1 MMSVT
6 HPDLCRRVAV
16 RHSLGLIA
24 VCSAAPLVG
33 ATHWAFAVDSLP
45 LNLYMLYLS
54 VRYHDYSSLLV
65 VDWYLFTDFI
75 RKLTASQ
82 AGTCFDTP

>member
-24 VCSAAPLVG
+24 VCSTAPLVG

-54 VRYHDYSSLLV
+54 VRYFYWSSYLLM
-65 VDWYLFTDFI
+65 
-75 RKLTASQ
+75 LTGICLQILPES
-82 AGTCFDTP
+82 